1 MSNHANSRERGRFT
15 AGLRE
20 LAEFLDQ
27 HPQVPAPW
35 RADVLVFPAEGT
47 DAAMLA
53 EIAAIAEQIGV
64 TATDADS
71 PRGHYSAVRDFG
83 PVQYRAVAI
92 PHTARGD
99 KSREG

>member
-1 MSNHANSRERGRFT
+1 MSNHANSQERGRFT

-27 HPQVPAPW
+27 NPQVPAPW
-35 RADVLVFPAEGT
+35 RADVLVFPADGT
-47 DAAMLA
+47 DAEMFA
-53 EIAAIAEQIGV
+53 EIDAVAEQIHV

-71 PRGHYSAVRDFG
+71 PRGYYSAVRDFG

-92 PHTARGD
+92 PPGTRDDGTG
-99 KSREG
+99 EG

>member
-1 MSNHANSRERGRFT
+1 MSNHANSQERGRFT

-20 LAEFLDQ
+20 LADFLDQ
-27 HPQVPAPW
+27 NPQVPAPW
-35 RADVLVFPAEGT
+35 RADVLVFPADGT
-47 DAAMLA
+47 DAEMFA
-53 EIAAIAEQIGV
+53 EIDAVAEQIGV

-92 PHTARGD
+92 PHSARDDGTG
-99 KSREG
+99 EG